1 MTNPTEKA
9 AFATRKRGH
18 SPHREGDSAN
28 DA

>member
-9 AFATRKRGH
+9 AFATRKCEHMGL
-18 SPHREGDSAN
+18 SEGDSAN

>member
-9 AFATRKRGH
+9 AFATRKCEHTG
-18 SPHREGDSAN
+18 PREGDSAN